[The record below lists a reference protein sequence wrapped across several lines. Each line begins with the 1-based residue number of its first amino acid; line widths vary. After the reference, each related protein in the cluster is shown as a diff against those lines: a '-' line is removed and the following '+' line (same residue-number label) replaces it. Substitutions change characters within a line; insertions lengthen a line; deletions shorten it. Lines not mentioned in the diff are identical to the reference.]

1 MGLPNSFGRPIRRV
15 LGSKKAWVVAWAL
28 AYCHPSMIA
37 QTIVLP
43 PFAGVAQPVAAP
55 PEITPNQT
63 GTFQIPGTP
72 GVLPQPRLAPIPVTG
87 TPLAGTTPLAA
98 APLPF
103 GGKKVAFAF
112 DSKPWAG
119 VFEWMTNQTD
129 LPIITTYKPSGTFT
143 FQGPAG
149 KLYTIP
155 EVIDII
161 NEALLANSE
170 TQKFYLIRRERSF
183 TLVPADEKIDPSI
196 LPRINLDEL
205 DGRGNTEMVSIV
217 LPLTSLVAEDVAP
230 EIKKM
235 MGPFGEVVPMTRAN
249 QLILQD
255 TVANLK
261 RIRKTVRDIE
271 QNENQV
277 QAESLNHECKF
288 IKARE
293 AERILKDLLG
303 DPKLATAGPSS
314 QQMIDP
320 RTGRVL
326 GTTTGRSRAHNITT
340 DDRTNTILVTGP
352 ADKVAQARDVMKRID
367 VGTPGQLPF
376 ISGNPFIKQYTVP
389 AGTADA
395 LAKTLTEIYRT
406 SPVVRISAANPNTMI
421 VYATPDDQM
430 EIARQI
436 LGSGTERGV
445 RTSMLPVGALNPTV
459 VVETLKGMLGD
470 ARSGAPYLEAS
481 IDRNAIIIR
490 GPADQVLEVEQ
501 IIKAL
506 NGANGIGG
514 SGNLRILNIDKGSAS
529 DLAESLERMLPQMR
543 ANPVRVINPT
553 ISGPASP
560 SNPIPPF
567 QRIPATT
574 PKKNND
580 APGIPEASLPTT
592 GNFAFVSAQE
602 AVAPQPQTAPVQPI
616 QPQLGL
622 PSQPQ
627 LGLPGLQPRLVGR
640 DLPGR
645 KDAPLKISVLGNRV
659 LLSCDDEE
667 TLNLAQEL
675 VRVLTSAPSNEGDFE
690 IVRLKTASAAQVAKV
705 LEEAFNGPAQA
716 QAGGGAG
723 GMLGGLSPLLRFAGI
738 GGGGS
743 APTNA
748 TPNRIRVVA
757 DGTSNTLLIRAS
769 KLDII
774 TIKKLLEKAL
784 DSGESDSLAVPKTWV
799 LGPLENINALD
810 ASRTIQDV
818 FRGLTSAS
826 GASSSAGGFPGMGF
840 PFGGGGGGGGQQG
853 GNRVSLSI
861 GVDEKS
867 NSLLLYCPQTLYE
880 DISKLVEYMENSAK
894 PTNAKVVRVVQVNGI
909 DPALVQ
915 QAIDAIQGRTS
926 TRPAGGALGGAGG
939 SPFGGLGGGMGG
951 RGGMGG
957 GGMGGGG
964 MGGMGGGGMGGRG
977 GMGGGGMGGGG
988 MGGFGGRGG
997 GGGMGGFGGMGGGG
1011 MGGFG
1016 GRGGGGGGRPPQRG
1030 DEAPN
1035 PQVNLTDPGNPD
1047 FFVQAVMDDPRT
1059 QNNNQAEGV
1068 GQSSLYDPR
1077 QDPTSASVF
1086 AEKGIQNVTWLQT
1099 IPGQAPVAVQP
1110 PVPRNADNVA
1120 GPKETVTVESLTQ
1133 LGVLV
1138 LSGNNAAD
1146 IEAVIKIIEFIR
1158 KNGVASDFQILLVP
1172 MLYGDPTSIAAT
1184 FSQLYRAVVISATGN
1199 TRAIQAQQAG
1209 QPGQPPQ
1216 PQGGGGGFPF
1226 GNIFGGQQPQQQGA
1240 QAQQQLGSVILIP
1253 VPRQNAIFVAAPKG
1267 RMEEI
1272 VADLKKLDKP
1282 NAEAS
1287 RAVPFQLQ
1295 RAPASRVATLITN
1308 FYANRFPGEATA
1320 QNQVRVTADDGSNTV
1335 FVQASAADLEEIRS
1349 LIEKVDSNVSKAVN
1363 ELRVFP
1369 LKYAIADELAT
1380 MINMA
1385 IQQGIAV
1392 PATGTQQQGG
1402 GGFGGFFGGGQQNTT
1417 TTTAVRGTGTK
1428 AQTLRIVNRDK
1439 DGKTIESG
1447 VLEDIHITPDVR
1459 TNRLIIS
1466 APEKSVELIIS
1477 LLKELD
1483 VPPVARAEINIFP
1496 LKKADATTLATTIQ
1510 NLFLGSA
1517 TAGGAGRTGQQQGGG
1532 NPAFGGLGVGNQGA
1546 NSQGNATG
1554 RALQISLG
1562 GSSQPGAPIID
1573 LRLSVD
1579 ERTNSIIVAGSRS
1592 DMEAIE
1598 AIIARLDEFDIQQRR
1613 NEIFILRNTTAAD
1626 VATALNNFLTTSL
1639 DVLDQGQQ
1647 LSNYQQVDRQ
1657 VVIVP
1662 EPISNKLLIS
1672 ASPRWFGEITKLI
1685 NELDSEQPQVV
1696 IQVMMAEV
1704 TLNGGEEF
1712 GVEIGL
1718 QSPVLFQRGILPSIG
1733 SAGTVGLTGQANG
1746 IPLPTG
1752 VVVNQTTGNFANPGN
1767 NFIGSAPYPYST
1779 YESGIVGFQGVN
1791 SLNVGRNSKRLGS
1804 GGLVFSAASDSF
1816 NLLIRALK
1824 TQGRI
1829 DILSRPQVTT
1839 LDNQQA
1845 RVFVGSNF
1853 PLISASN
1860 ATVGVTQQSITYV
1873 PVGVELVVTPKISPD
1888 GKVVMR
1894 VAPQVSKASPSGQQ
1908 LPGSNGSPS
1917 IDLFQVDT
1925 QTVETTIIAQDG
1937 ETVAIGGLI
1946 RKVDE
1951 KAERKIPWLGDLPF
1965 IGTAFRYREQY
1976 KVRQELL
1983 VILTPHVVRNR
1994 LEADRVLAMESARMS
2009 WLVGDVIKAHGP
2021 SGMQPI
2027 LPPPG
2032 DVDGTIPTE
2041 PTKKRL
2047 FPNLFGPPGVNGAP
2061 STTPPAGTGTPEAG
2075 RVPSGEEIPSR
2086 HRLGGEELPQPRTLP
2101 NSIPNKPTGGPGE
2114 ISRGNNNTG
2123 PLVPA
2128 TGNQFSM
2135 WNQPVVS
2142 AGARQAES
2150 QTIGSISVDGPSLGV
2165 PGIQRTGVV
2174 SPRLAPQAAAP
2185 VYENR
2190 RQGE

>member
-1 MGLPNSFGRPIRRV
+1 MGLPHSFGRPIRRV

-28 AYCHPSMIA
+28 AYCHPSLVA
-37 QTIVLP
+37 QTITLP

-55 PEITPNQT
+55 PELVPNQT
-63 GTFQIPGTP
+63 GTLPLPGTP
-72 GVLPQPRLAPIPVTG
+72 AVVPQNRLAPIP
-87 TPLAGTTPLAA
+87 LSGTTPPASPQVPAA
-98 APLPF
+98 LLPF

-143 FQGPAG
+143 FQGPPG

-196 LPRINLDEL
+196 LPRINLEEL

-303 DPKLATAGPSS
+303 DPKLMTAAPPG
-314 QQMIDP
+314 QQMVDP
-320 RTGRVL
+320 RSGRVL

-340 DDRTNTILVTGP
+340 DDRTNTVLVTGP
-352 ADKVAQARDVMKRID
+352 ADKVAQARDVLKRID
-367 VGTPGQLPF
+367 VGAPGQLPF

-430 EIARQI
+430 EIAKQI
-436 LGSGTERGV
+436 LGSGTEKGV
-445 RTSMLPVGALNPTV
+445 RTSLLPVGALNPTV

-543 ANPVRVINPT
+543 ANPVRLINPT

-560 SNPIPPF
+560 VNPVPPF
-567 QRIPATT
+567 QRIPMTT
-574 PKKNND
+574 PKKNTD
-580 APGIPEASLPTT
+580 APGIPEVSLPNP
-592 GNFAFVSAQE
+592 GNFAFVNAQVQEVPQQPSA
-602 AVAPQPQTAPVQPI
+602 VPT

-622 PSQPQ
+622 PTQP
-627 LGLPGLQPRLVGR
+627 LVQPRLVGR

-716 QAGGGAG
+716 QGAGGAG

-743 APTNA
+743 TPTNA

-757 DGTSNTLLIRAS
+757 DSTSNTLLIRAS

-818 FRGLTSAS
+818 FRGLTQAS

-840 PFGGGGGGGGQQG
+840 PFGGGGGGQQG

-894 PTNAKVVRVVQVNGI
+894 PNNSKVVRVVQVNGI

-926 TRPAGGALGGAGG
+926 TRPAASGALGGAGG
-939 SPFGGLGGGMGG
+939 SPFGGMGGGFGG
-951 RGGMGG
+951 RGGGMGG

-964 MGGMGGGGMGGRG
+964 FGGRGG

-997 GGGMGGFGGMGGGG
+997 GGGG

-1016 GRGGGGGGRPPQRG
+1016 GRGGGGGGGGRPPQRAE
-1030 DEAPN
+1030 EAPS
-1035 PQVNLTDPGNPD
+1035 PQVRLTDPGNPD

-1059 QNNNQAEGV
+1059 QNNNGPEGF
-1068 GQSSLYDPR
+1068 GQSPLYDPR
-1077 QDPTSASVF
+1077 QDPTPARVI
-1086 AEKGIQNVTWLQT
+1086 AENGIQNVTWLQT
-1099 IPGQAPVAVQP
+1099 IPGQAPVALQP
-1110 PVPRNADNVA
+1110 PVTSRADNVA
-1120 GPKETVTVESLTQ
+1120 GPKESVTVESLSQ

-1184 FSQLYRAVVISATGN
+1184 FSQLYRAVVVSATGN
-1199 TRAIQAQQAG
+1199 TRAIQAQPGG
-1209 QPGQPPQ
+1209 QPGQPQAQ
-1216 PQGGGGGFPF
+1216 PQGGGFPF
-1226 GNIFGGQQPQQQGA
+1226 GAIFGGQQPQQGA
-1240 QAQQQLGSVILIP
+1240 QGQQQLGSVILIP

-1282 NAEAS
+1282 NSEAS
-1287 RAVPFQLQ
+1287 RAIPFQLQ

-1335 FVQASAADLEEIRS
+1335 FVQASAADLEEIKA

-1369 LKYAIADELAT
+1369 LKYAIAEELAT
-1380 MINMA
+1380 MINGA

-1392 PATGTQQQGG
+1392 PGTGTQQQGG
-1402 GGFGGFFGGGQQNTT
+1402 GGFAAFFGGGQQNTT
-1417 TTTAVRGTGTK
+1417 NTTAVRGTGTK

-1439 DGKTIESG
+1439 DGKAIESG
-1447 VLEDIHITPDVR
+1447 VLEDIHITADVR

-1483 VPPVARAEINIFP
+1483 VPPAARAEINIFP
-1496 LKKADATTLATTIQ
+1496 LKKADATSLATTIQ
-1510 NLFLGSA
+1510 NLFNPSGS
-1517 TAGGAGRTGQQQGGG
+1517 TTGGAGRTGQQQGA

-1546 NSQGNATG
+1546 NSQTNAIG
-1554 RALQISLG
+1554 RGLQISLG

-1573 LRLSVD
+1573 LRMGVD

-1613 NEIFILRNTTAAD
+1613 NEIFMLRNTTAAD
-1626 VATALNNFLTTSL
+1626 VATALNTFLTTSL

-1662 EPISNKLLIS
+1662 EPISNKLLVS
-1672 ASPRWFGEITKLI
+1672 ASPRWFGEITKLV

-1704 TLNGGEEF
+1704 RLTGGEEF

-1733 SAGTVGLTGQANG
+1733 SVGTVGLTGQPNG

-1752 VVVNQTTGNFANPGN
+1752 VTVNQTSGTIANPGN
-1767 NFIGSAPYPYST
+1767 YFIGAAPYPYST
-1779 YESGIVGFQGVN
+1779 YEPGIVGFQGVN

-1839 LDNQQA
+1839 MDNQQA

-1860 ATVGVTQQSITYV
+1860 ATVGVTQQSISYV

-1908 LPGSNGSPS
+1908 LPGSNGSPA

-1925 QTVETTIIAQDG
+1925 QTVETTVIAQDG

-1951 KAERKIPWLGDLPF
+1951 KAERKIPWLGDLPL
-1965 IGTAFRYREQY
+1965 IGTAFRYREQF
-1976 KVRQELL
+1976 KERQELL

-1994 LEADRVLAMESARMS
+1994 LEADRVLAMEASRMS

-2032 DVDGTIPTE
+2032 DVDGTIPAE

-2061 STTPPAGTGTPEAG
+2061 PVTPPAGTGTPEEG
-2075 RVPSGEEIPSR
+2075 RRPSGEEIPPR
-2086 HRLGGEELPQPRTLP
+2086 HRLGGEELPQPRSLP
-2101 NSIPNKPTGGPGE
+2101 NSIPNKPTGASGE
-2114 ISRGNNNTG
+2114 ISRGNYSSG

-2135 WNQPVVS
+2135 WNQPVTATS
-2142 AGARQAES
+2142 GRQNE
-2150 QTIGSISVDGPSLGV
+2150 TPTVGSITVDGPSLGV
-2165 PGIQRTGVV
+2165 PGNQRPGVV
-2174 SPRLAPQAAAP
+2174 LPRLQPAPQ
-2185 VYENR
+2185 VSDMR